1 MKIVQVKEIAT
12 QIRGVSYSKGDAISN
27 KIEGYLPLIRAN
39 NIVDG
44 VLTNDDL
51 LYVSGSIVQ
60 EKQII
65 KAGDIVIAASSG
77 SINIVGKAAYSPEN
91 LYSTFGAFC
100 KLIRPNT
107 KHVLPAYLNFY
118 FQSNAYRTK
127 ISSLA
132 QGANINNLKNEHID
146 ELEILLPPL
155 PEQKRIAEI
164 LDKADVLRQKNKQ
177 LLSAYDELLQAT
189 FLDMFG
195 DPVTNPKEFRNIE
208 FNEIISQGP
217 TNGIY
222 KPQSEYGEGNFIL
235 RIDTYNNGDLTYID
249 NLKRVK
255 ASVKELETYSLKKHD
270 ILINRVNS
278 PSHLG
283 KSTLVIGISEEAIF
297 ESNMMRIRIDHAVAN
312 PIFIIKVLSQPY
324 LKGQILTRA
333 KDAVNQSSINQE
345 DVKGFT
351 FYLPPISLQN
361 QFAQIV
367 ENIEAQKTLVKQ
379 SFQESEDLF
388 NGLVQKAFGGEL

>member
-1 MKIVQVKEIAT
+1 MKYIDLGQLVKIQKGKKLDEVYVKSADTLRYIQIEDLRNDENIKYTSSDLKSAICDKNDILIAW
-12 QIRGVSYSKGDAISN
+12 D
-27 KIEGYLPLIRAN
+27 
-39 NIVDG
+39 
-44 VLTNDDL
+44 
-51 LYVSGSIVQ
+51 
-60 EKQII
+60 
-65 KAGDIVIAASSG
+65 
-77 SINIVGKAAYSPEN
+77 
-91 LYSTFGAFC
+91 
-100 KLIRPNT
+100 
-107 KHVLPAYLNFY
+107 
-118 FQSNAYRTK
+118 
-127 ISSLA
+127 
-132 QGANINNLKNEHID
+132 GANAGTIGFGLKGAIGSTLAKLTPTKEFFTPFVGRFLQSKFTYLRNSCTGATIPHISKSV
-146 ELEILLPPL
+146 LIKVQIPLPPL

-164 LDKADVLRQKNKQ
+164 LDKADALRQKNKQ
-177 LLSAYDELLQAT
+177 LLATYDELLQAT

-222 KPQSEYGEGNFIL
+222 KPQCEYGEGNFIL

-312 PIFIIKVLSQPY
+312 PLFIIKVLSQPY

>member
-1 MKIVQVKEIAT
+1 MSWTKMKLGDAATFINGYPFKPTDWKTEGKEI
-12 QIRGVSYSKGDAISN
+12 IRIQNLTGRGNDVNYFDGEIPEKYKVRKGDLLISWSATLGIFEWDREDAWLNQHIFKVVFN
-27 KIEGYLPLIRAN
+27 KIEFDKSFFKHLIST
-39 NIVDG
+39 
-44 VLTNDDL
+44 VLL
-51 LYVSGSIVQ
+51 EFGQKVHGSTMKHITKVNFD
-60 EKQII
+60 KTII
-65 KAGDIVIAASSG
+65 S
-77 SINIVGKAAYSPEN
+77 
-91 LYSTFGAFC
+91 
-100 KLIRPNT
+100 
-107 KHVLPAYLNFY
+107 
-118 FQSNAYRTK
+118 
-127 ISSLA
+127 
-132 QGANINNLKNEHID
+132 
-146 ELEILLPPL
+146 LPPL

-164 LDKADVLRQKNKQ
+164 LDKADALRQKNKQ
-177 LLSAYDELLQAT
+177 LLATYDELLQAT

-270 ILINRVNS
+270 IVINRVNS

-312 PIFIIKVLSQPY
+312 PIFIIKVLPQPY

-361 QFAQIV
+361 QFAKIV
-367 ENIEAQKTLVKQ
+367 ENIEAQKALVKL
-379 SFQESEDLF
+379 SLQESEDLF